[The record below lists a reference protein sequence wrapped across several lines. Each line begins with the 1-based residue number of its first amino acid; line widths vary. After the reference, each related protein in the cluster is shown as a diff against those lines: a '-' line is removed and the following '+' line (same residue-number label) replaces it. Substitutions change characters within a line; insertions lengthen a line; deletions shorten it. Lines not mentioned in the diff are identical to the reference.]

1 MSFALVPLFLL
12 LPCTIASAQN
22 MDDFATWK
30 TLDEAKSLFESG
42 DFGDALTACEKA
54 RKAHV
59 TLVTSCG
66 ERLKKYLAPAAIRKA
81 GDSIESVRGAFE
93 KRSED
98 DAIALIDSILKK
110 RPAKFFNDSV
120 SGMISWLAIQT
131 TYPEA
136 DFLSGKI
143 YEAEGEN
150 DVAFSLY
157 EKALEHSEYL
167 DIPDERFD
175 IAYRMADLARDSGNR
190 GAQEKYLLSVLK
202 EDSLYGKTD
211 AESPT
216 LRAMI
221 RTLETDRTP
230 DRFFSLYRHDNKTSL
245 KACRDLAAF
254 YLLTHRVDRALPVAV
269 LSACISM
276 TLLSETVSASDFDY
290 EFTSVPDLMARAGK
304 KADIAN
310 WARESGIWDSFAV
323 LAATLRDHGR
333 TEQSSALWSLLA
345 QSCPD
350 PAVARLAAREL
361 SKKNL
366 PKQLENARS
375 SS

>member
-1 MSFALVPLFLL
+1 
-12 LPCTIASAQN
+12 
-22 MDDFATWK
+22 MDDLAIWK

-54 RKAHV
+54 RKEHV
-59 TLVTSCG
+59 ALVNSCG
-66 ERLKKYLAPAAIRKA
+66 ERLKKYLAPAAVRKA
-81 GDSIESVRGAFE
+81 DDSIEAVRLVFE
-93 KRSED
+93 KRNED

-110 RPAKFFNDSV
+110 RPANFFNDSI
-120 SGMISWLAIQT
+120 SGMISWLSSQT

-136 DFLSGKI
+136 DFLSGRI

-150 DVAFSLY
+150 DVAFSFY
-157 EKALEHSEYL
+157 EKAWENSEYL

-175 IAYRMADLARDSGNR
+175 IAYRMADLAEDSGNR
-190 GAQEKYLLSVLK
+190 GTQEKYLLSILK
-202 EDSLYGKTD
+202 EDPLYGKTD

-221 RTLETDRTP
+221 RTLETDRNP

-245 KACRDLAAF
+245 KACRDLASF

-276 TLLSETVSASDFDY
+276 TLLSETVAASDFDY
-290 EFTSVPDLMARAGK
+290 EFTTVPDLMARAGK
-304 KADIAN
+304 KADIAK

-323 LAATLRDHGR
+323 LAATLRDYGR
-333 TEQSSALWSLLA
+333 TEQASALWSLLA

-350 PAVARLAAREL
+350 PATARLAAREL

-375 SS
+375 SG